1 MAGERVNRVTDHS
14 CFGCGERNPIG
25 LKLTF
30 FRQGEAVEASFT
42 PRPEHEGY
50 IGLVHGGIVA
60 TLLDEAMSW
69 AVISATGR
77 LMVTA
82 RMAIA
87 FRRPVAVGQPLR
99 VRGWV
104 EQQERRLVR
113 ARAEVRDAAC
123 RTRPRRSRR
132 DIPPCCRRAGKG
144 LEGTVR
150 ADRARG
156 RYVRG
161 FPIVGYQV
169 REPLS
174 SQPRATRSL
183 LPGVPNRDETA
194 SRRPVACR
202 LAPDGQRSLLRRHDV
217 RTR

>member
-104 EQQERRLVR
+104 EQQQRRLVR
-113 ARAEVRDAAC
+113 ARAEVRDAA
-123 RTRPRRSRR
+123 
-132 DIPPCCRRAGKG
+132 AG
-144 LEGTVR
+144 LVLAEAEGTFLRVAAEQER
-150 ADRARG
+150 AWRE
-156 RYVRG
+156 RYVRTA
-161 FPIVGYQV
+161 
-169 REPLS
+169 RE
-174 SQPRATRSL
+174 AGT
-183 LPGVPNRDETA
+183 
-194 SRRPVACR
+194 
-202 LAPDGQRSLLRRHDV
+202 
-217 RTR
+217 

>member
-1 MAGERVNRVTDHS
+1 MEGDRVNRVTDHA

-25 LKLTF
+25 LKLAF
-30 FRQGEAVEASFT
+30 FRQGEVVEASFT

-50 IGLVHGGIVA
+50 IGLVHGGILA

-113 ARAEVRDAAC
+113 ARAEVRDA
-123 RTRPRRSRR
+123 
-132 DIPPCCRRAGKG
+132 
-144 LEGTVR
+144 LEGHVLAEAEGTFLRVAAEQER
-150 ADRARG
+150 AWRE
-156 RYVRG
+156 RYVRTA
-161 FPIVGYQV
+161 
-169 REPLS
+169 RE
-174 SQPRATRSL
+174 AGT
-183 LPGVPNRDETA
+183 
-194 SRRPVACR
+194 
-202 LAPDGQRSLLRRHDV
+202 
-217 RTR
+217 